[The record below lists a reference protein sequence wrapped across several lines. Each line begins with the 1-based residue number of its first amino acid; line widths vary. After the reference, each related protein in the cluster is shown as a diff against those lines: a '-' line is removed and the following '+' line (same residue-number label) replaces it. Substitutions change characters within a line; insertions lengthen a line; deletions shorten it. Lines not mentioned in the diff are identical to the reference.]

1 MAPTEILEY
10 AQLIPSMSQKSRMST
25 PDDPSKGGK
34 GQPPF
39 AQIRGLMARLNTNLR
54 STLLE
59 QYLVV
64 LLDDKD
70 EVIDLVALADG
81 TFDGAGVHPRDVVRL
96 ILDRDAV
103 AVIFVHSHPHRS
115 PEPSKADQNLNAR
128 LERACQSIDVKV
140 RDHLII
146 GDSGTYS
153 FVRNG
158 LL

>member
-1 MAPTEILEY
+1 
-10 AQLIPSMSQKSRMST
+10 
-25 PDDPSKGGK
+25 
-34 GQPPF
+34 
-39 AQIRGLMARLNTNLR
+39 MARLATNL
-54 STLLE
+54 STTRLE
-59 QYLVV
+59 QFLVV
-64 LLDDKD
+64 LLDDGN

-115 PEPSKADQNLNAR
+115 PAPSKADQSLNAR

-146 GDSGTYS
+146 SDSGTYS
-153 FVRNG
+153 FAQSG
-158 LL
+158 LLQ